1 MTNTLVQGHT
11 SGDQQPGRQGLFA
24 VSMTWPRR
32 TIVKMRDMREYISIN
47 LIIFM
52 FWVFLIVKD
61 GVISPLEGAL
71 LFDLALVYLMREPI
85 KRLLDAMFRAR

>member
-1 MTNTLVQGHT
+1 M
-11 SGDQQPGRQGLFA
+11 
-24 VSMTWPRR
+24 
-32 TIVKMRDMREYISIN
+32 KMRDMREYISIN